1 LDNAIRILQAMLEV
15 VATQGFLQ
23 TSFGVMSV
31 IQCLK
36 QGLWLTDSTLAML
49 PYCYNNNNLNH
60 LLKHVSCLPEL
71 AVLPE
76 KEVRAIFKKIPHFSD
91 KKIDEVVKVV
101 NNLPVYDITW
111 KVEASHKNSEG
122 KYAVKYTGSKVP
134 ILKAGGIYNINLS
147 MKRLRPHSD
156 SVSRF
161 IFIIKIITTLLVHI
175 FI

>member
-49 PYCYNNNNLNH
+49 PYCYNNSNLNH

-71 AVLPE
+71 AVLSE

-101 NNLPVYDITW
+101 KNLPVYDLTW
-111 KVEASHKNSEG
+111 KIEPSPKNPSESKA
-122 KYAVKYTGSKVP
+122 KYAIKYTEGKVP
-134 ILKAGGIYNINLS
+134 ILKAGGIYNINIT

-156 SVSRF
+156 SVSLYF
-161 IFIIKIITTLLVHI
+161 
-175 FI
+175 